1 MNISLVTITDGSR
14 LESLKRTVES
24 VRGLVD
30 EVVLVYQG
38 RDQTIYSEIQKLSD
52 FSIQVAPKGNADP
65 DRNVA
70 YELAS
75 KEWILAL
82 DDDEYL
88 PEETRAFIARI
99 ILSPTDVVWF
109 RFVNLIDGVDIKDIL
124 GDDPHPRMWRK
135 RQGLII
141 WPDKA
146 HTFPQ
151 INSDM
156 QYFTLN
162 PVIHDRK
169 YADVVA
175 RHEARGKVVDQ
186 QNAELERNFINAVKS
201 KLGKK

>member
-1 MNISLVTITDGSR
+1 LNISLVTITDGSR

-24 VRGLVD
+24 ARGLVD
-30 EVVLVYQG
+30 EVVLIYQG
-38 RDQTIYSEIQKLSD
+38 RDQTVYSEIQKISD

-65 DRNVA
+65 DRNFA

-82 DDDEYL
+82 DDDEHL
-88 PEETRAFIARI
+88 PDETKAFIARI
-99 ILSPTDVVWF
+99 IMSPTDVVWF

-124 GDDPHPRMWRK
+124 GDDPHPRLWRK
-135 RQGLII
+135 RQGLID
-141 WPDKA
+141 WPAKA
-146 HTFPQ
+146 HTFPP
-151 INSDM
+151 INSGM

-169 YADVVA
+169 YEDVLA
-175 RHEARGKVVDQ
+175 RHEARGKVVDP

-201 KLGKK
+201 KLRKK

>member
-30 EVVLVYQG
+30 EVILVYQG
-38 RDQTIYSEIQKLSD
+38 RDQTIYTEIQKLSD

-65 DRNVA
+65 DRNFA

-75 KEWILAL
+75 KEWVLSL

-88 PEETRAFIARI
+88 PEETKAFIARI
-99 ILSPTDVVWF
+99 VLSPADIVWF
-109 RFVNLIDGVDIKDIL
+109 RFINTIDGVDIKDIL
-124 GDDPHPRMWRK
+124 GDDPHPRLWRK

-151 INSDM
+151 MNSEM

-162 PVIHDRK
+162 PIMHDRK
-169 YADVVA
+169 FEDMIA
-175 RHEARGKVVDQ
+175 RHEARGKVVDP
-186 QNAELERNFINAVKS
+186 QNAELEKQFVQAVKS